1 MFHKAE
7 AFARRV
13 AIGAKHHITHAYHQ
27 GRQFASKV
35 NSGYEV
41 FKRLHGALAPALKDV
56 APQVARHT
64 KAAMQGYERTRAE
77 VMGAHSSAEKVVHAV
92 EICARARFV
101 EGDEGDEM

>member
-13 AIGAKHHITHAYHQ
+13 AIGAKHHIAHAYNQ
-27 GRQFASKV
+27 GGQFASKV

-41 FKRLHGALAPALKDV
+41 FKRLHGALAPALKDA
-56 APQVARHT
+56 APQAAKHT
-64 KAAMQGYERTRAE
+64 KKIMEGYERVRGE

-92 EICARARFV
+92 KRSVPEL
-101 EGDEGDEM
+101 GL

>member
-35 NSGYEV
+35 NSGYEI
-41 FKRLHGALAPALKDV
+41 FKRLHGALAPALKDAAPAV
-56 APQVARHT
+56 AKHT
-64 KAAMQGYERTRAE
+64 KKAMEGYERVRGE
-77 VMGAHSSAEKVVHAV
+77 VMGAHSSAEKVAHAV
-92 EICARARFV
+92 KRSVPEL
-101 EGDEGDEM
+101 GL